1 MLRERFEDT
10 ALMRVPLLYDALQP
24 GGGCLLT
31 CLSRGTGGRF
41 RATFDVAH
49 C

>member
-10 ALMRVPLLYDALQP
+10 ARMRVPLLYDALQP
-24 GGGCLLT
+24 GGGCALT
-31 CLSRGTGGRF
+31 CLSRGTGVPVG
-41 RATFDVAH
+41 ATFDVVH